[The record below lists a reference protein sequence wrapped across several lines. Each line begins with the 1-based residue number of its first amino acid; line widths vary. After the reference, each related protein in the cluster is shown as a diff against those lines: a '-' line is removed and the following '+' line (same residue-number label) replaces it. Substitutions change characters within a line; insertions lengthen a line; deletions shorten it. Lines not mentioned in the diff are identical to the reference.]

1 MNAQTPA
8 GREHSL
14 SDVIQVPVARP
25 RAACLEPLH
34 QELDLAEEKASAVPR
49 LLHVSA
55 HRGADTLYALGS
67 GPLPALFSLGSGACV
82 LTGVTCVPGAGV

>member
-1 MNAQTPA
+1 MMSYRSPWP
-8 GREHSL
+8 G
-14 SDVIQVPVARP
+14 P